1 MRSQERKRK
10 RQGLSCLS
18 PNQVN
23 VYRQRRSRQEERQA
37 SKVGIMPFK
46 SRQQQKF
53 MYAVHPKIAA
63 RWQKETPKGT
73 KLPKRKKK
81 KK

>member
-1 MRSQERKRK
+1 MGWSRRFKGKLPKGKEVQE
-10 RQGLSCLS
+10 
-18 PNQVN
+18 V
-23 VYRQRRSRQEERQA
+23 
-37 SKVGIMPFK
+37 MPFK
-46 SRQQQKF
+46 SQQQHKF

-63 RWQKETPKGT
+63 RWSKETPKGT

>member
-1 MRSQERKRK
+1 
-10 RQGLSCLS
+10 
-18 PNQVN
+18 
-23 VYRQRRSRQEERQA
+23 
-37 SKVGIMPFK
+37 MPFK
-46 SRQQQKF
+46 SQQQQKF

-63 RWQKETPKGT
+63 RWSKETPKGT